1 LYQWREWQVAGG
13 GAVAAPRGFGRAAP
27 ARPPFRLAVDLADD
41 IFSKTWWRG
50 AISLAAMCGGL
61 GLLAPSPEPLLAVP
75 FDQVSAS
82 EAEAIGEIGIAPSR
96 LGGRSGGRMA
106 PSAAVETLLNA
117 PERAQ
122 VSRNVRFGA
131 GDRLGPLLARLG
143 ARLSDAARVEAMVAG
158 AARQGIE
165 PGTPVA
171 VTLGRKDSGGLRPIA
186 RVALRAGLSLE
197 LVIAADASGKLTASA
212 SRLAVDSTPRRIRG
226 RVGDGLYWSLRS
238 AGVEPATAADY
249 LKALATQIEVGSALT
264 PDDRFDLVVANRR
277 SASGENIV
285 GGLLY
290 AGVTQSGA
298 RSIEL
303 LKWSV
308 GGKPGWYDAASLKP
322 VSTGFAWPVSAP
334 ITSNF
339 GMRYHPILH
348 FARMHRGID
357 FGARWG
363 APILASADGQGTRA
377 GWAGGYGRQVRIAHG
392 GGVASSYSHMSRMV
406 VEPGSLVRQGQL
418 IGYVGTSGLSTGPHL
433 HYETYRGGV
442 AVDPRSVRFAGT
454 ASANPAELARFK
466 ARLAQL
472 LGTARS

>member
-1 LYQWREWQVAGG
+1 
-13 GAVAAPRGFGRAAP
+13 
-27 ARPPFRLAVDLADD
+27 
-41 IFSKTWWRG
+41 
-50 AISLAAMCGGL
+50 
-61 GLLAPSPEPLLAVP
+61 
-75 FDQVSAS
+75 
-82 EAEAIGEIGIAPSR
+82 
-96 LGGRSGGRMA
+96 
-106 PSAAVETLLNA
+106 
-117 PERAQ
+117 
-122 VSRNVRFGA
+122 
-131 GDRLGPLLARLG
+131 
-143 ARLSDAARVEAMVAG
+143 
-158 AARQGIE
+158 
-165 PGTPVA
+165 
-171 VTLGRKDSGGLRPIA
+171 
-186 RVALRAGLSLE
+186 
-197 LVIAADASGKLTASA
+197 
-212 SRLAVDSTPRRIRG
+212 
-226 RVGDGLYWSLRS
+226 
-238 AGVEPATAADY
+238 

-308 GGKPGWYDAASLKP
+308 GGKPGWYDAASLRP

-363 APILASADGQGTRA
+363 APILASADGQVTRA